1 MIRHSNSLL
10 ISIFIHITLFI
21 VLVFVYENFFNKPK
35 KEEEVKL
42 CMKLCHVAK
51 KKPEPIVKKKV
62 IEKPK
67 PKPLPKKVEKPKPK
81 KKPKP
86 KIEKKVVKKKIV
98 AKKKVLVVKEKIPP
112 KEIEI
117 VENIA
122 PVIIEK
128 VVFEE
133 PTPVVIQETSQE
145 RAKRVENDYLDEHIK
160 KIITLLRDNLYYPRS
175 ARKRGITGEVIVKFE
190 LLQNGEVKY
199 VEVTSSKSEILTR
212 AAIKTINDLSG
223 DFPKPQE
230 DLTLHVPISYSL
242 K

>member
-1 MIRHSNSLL
+1 
-10 ISIFIHITLFI
+10 
-21 VLVFVYENFFNKPK
+21 VLVFIYETFFNKPK
-35 KEEEVKL
+35 IKEEEVKL

-51 KKPEPIVKKKV
+51 KKPEPIIKKIV
-62 IEKPK
+62 I
-67 PKPLPKKVEKPKPK
+67 EKPKPK

-86 KIEKKVVKKKIV
+86 KIEKKVVKKKV
-98 AKKKVLVVKEKIPP
+98 EAKKKVLVVKEKIPP

-117 VENIA
+117 VEKIE
-122 PVIIEK
+122 PITIEK
-128 VVFEE
+128 VVVAE
-133 PTPVVIQETSQE
+133 PTPVVDQETSQE
-145 RAKRVENDYLDEHIK
+145 RAKRVEKDYLDEHIK